1 MGKTRR
7 RVFYFGDGSWRLRVL
22 GKAASLGVQLRQ
34 KGTAHGA
41 ETDVVLEKQSQGWK
55 RPYLT
60 VQKGTY
66 RDDLKVNCSVLS
78 WDAAN
83 FVFHFKMGNLHN
95 ICLTNCVEEF
105 SISSRGRSRPG
116 LLGLLITY
124 EKLRPVKSDFTGRNF
139 YIVMRTH
146 EE

>member
-1 MGKTRR
+1 MGKMRG

-34 KGTAHGA
+34 KGTAHDA

-105 SISSRGRSRPG
+105 SI
-116 LLGLLITY
+116 
-124 EKLRPVKSDFTGRNF
+124 NF
-139 YIVMRTH
+139 MEFVVISIIDLMILKNVS
-146 EE
+146 